1 MSLHLSH
8 SLSSVAG
15 QTVVTERRGAVVSVA
30 INRPEVRNAVNQE
43 TARRL
48 LEELE
53 AFDRDPDLNVA
64 VLHGKGKIL

>member
-1 MSLHLSH
+1 M
-8 SLSSVAG
+8 
-15 QTVVTERRGAVVSVA
+15 VTVA

-53 AFDRDPDLNVA
+53 AFDRDPNLNVA
-64 VLHGKGKIL
+64 VLHGKGMRTTEHTRNVYFSLSF